1 MKTLYVSDLDGT
13 LLHSDEKT
21 SEYTNNIINSLVD
34 RGMIFSYATA
44 RSYQTSH
51 KVTKGLNANI
61 PLIIYNGAMIVD
73 NKNGDF
79 ILNNFFEADVQNVIA
94 DLFAHDVYPTVY
106 AFVEGEEKFSY
117 IPEKCTEG
125 MKEFLETRKNDKRD
139 HPVENK
145 TDLCQGEIFYLTCI
159 DEKEKLEELYHK
171 YKDTYHCVFQ
181 KDIYT
186 EHQWLEIMP
195 KSASKANAI
204 KQLKEYLDC
213 EKVVAFGDG
222 TNDIDMFQL
231 ADEAYAV
238 ENAVDELKAIATAVI
253 ESNNDD
259 GVAKW
264 LSEFADISKVS

>member
-181 KDIYT
+181 TGKIHLRRHLLLSAGHSRPCGLFCRNGKDSGCTGLCNTGYQRNRRHT
-186 EHQWLEIMP
+186 EPHR
-195 KSASKANAI
+195 NF
-204 KQLKEYLDC
+204 
-213 EKVVAFGDG
+213 VAAAGK
-222 TNDIDMFQL
+222 L
-231 ADEAYAV
+231 
-238 ENAVDELKAIATAVI
+238 
-253 ESNNDD
+253 
-259 GVAKW
+259 
-264 LSEFADISKVS
+264 